1 VELTFY
7 TDYSLRVLVYLG
19 VRPNRLCLISEIA
32 RDYGISRN
40 HLVKVVHGLA
50 RGGFVHTYRGR
61 GGGVTLGRK
70 SAEIRIGDVVRHTEG
85 PIRAV
90 ECFRDRNACVI
101 TPACTL
107 PAVLNEA
114 FAGFLSVLDR
124 YTLADLLGRSQELD
138 RLLAAAGRS
147 PVSRGAYRRST
158 RLRRTATKRAG
169 GRRG

>member
-7 TDYSLRVLVYLG
+7 TDYSLRVLIYLG
-19 VRPNRLCLISEIA
+19 VRGDRLCLISEIA

-70 SAEIRIGDVVRHTEG
+70 SEEIRLGDVVRHTEG
-85 PIRAV
+85 PIRPV

-107 PAVLNEA
+107 PAILNEA
-114 FAGFLSVLDR
+114 FTGFLSVLDR
-124 YTLADLLGRSQELD
+124 YTLADLLARSQELD

-147 PVSRGAYRRST
+147 PVSRGAYRRFT
-158 RLRRTATKRAG
+158 RSRTATKRAA